1 MGMQKLLLIIKF
13 STSVMVA
20 DIFVVCLF
28 VCFFFCIFLDQTV
41 SFMVKNF
48 ERHVYAESPLIE
60 EMQKFVQWLSVA

>member
-28 VCFFFCIFLDQTV
+28 VFFCIFLDQTV